1 MSSRA
6 GIYYWKCDRAHAL
19 HGTTL
24 KGAERDAPQAARLL
38 TGLLRAPLD
47 APDLELRPAG
57 GQGNHLTF
65 TAHAGHGGGRTWF
78 VRVEDGPE
86 ADDYMEVESAL
97 LASLKAGGLRVP
109 AVIHSD
115 ATRVHA
121 PFAVQ
126 VLERVEAPDLN
137 RHFKVGELDLN
148 AALARIGE
156 AVAQWQALPVQ
167 GYGPFDIAALR
178 AGAGPGRF
186 KGLHA
191 AADDYY
197 FLNFE
202 RHLAFLVE
210 RGFIEAAEAAAI
222 RDIAQAHGSLLRDTP
237 PCLVHKDL
245 ALWNVLGPPAGPY
258 TYIDWD
264 DAVSGDAMDDFSLL
278 ACFHPAAGVRA
289 ALDAYASRRPL
300 PPEHA
305 TRFWLH
311 LLRNMLVK
319 SVIRVGAGYF
329 ERNDDLFI
337 LGAGGGAG
345 LKRFTLARL
354 RAAADALREG
364 RNSIDYE

>member
-1 MSSRA
+1 MSTRA
-6 GIYYWKCDRAHAL
+6 GIYYWKCDRAQAL

-24 KGAERDAPQAARLL
+24 TGAERDAPHAARLL
-38 TGLLRAPLD
+38 TELLRAPLD

-65 TAHAGHGGGRTWF
+65 TAHAGHVGGRTWF

-97 LASLKAGGLRVP
+97 LTALKASGLRVP

-115 ATRVHA
+115 ATRERA

-126 VLERVEAPDLN
+126 VLECVEAPDLN
-137 RHFKVGELDLN
+137 RHFKAGELDLN
-148 AALARIGE
+148 AALARIGA

-167 GYGPFDIAALR
+167 GYGPFDLAVLR
-178 AGAGPGRF
+178 AGGGFR
-186 KGLHA
+186 GLHA
-191 AADDYY
+191 SADDYY

-202 RHLAFLVE
+202 WHLAFLVE
-210 RGFIEAAEAAAI
+210 RRFIEATEAAAI
-222 RDIAQAHGSLLRDTP
+222 RDIAQAHRPLLRDTP

-245 ALWNVLGPPAGPY
+245 ALWNVLGMPAGPY

-264 DAVSGDAMDDFSLL
+264 DAVSGDAMDDLSLL
-278 ACFHPAAGVRA
+278 ACFHPAASVRA
-289 ALDAYASRRPL
+289 ALDVYAGGRAL

-329 ERNDDLFI
+329 ERDDDLFI

-345 LKRFTLARL
+345 LRRFTLARL

-364 RNSIDYE
+364 RSSIDYE